1 MNLSKYNGT
10 EIANLALGQGGF
22 DIIENTTS
30 AFTAGED
37 EGRCDERNP
46 AHTSKTICNTEAGG
60 AASIHTNAP
69 LSTHPN
75 TDHWAPSFDSWVSVL
90 FIGDG
95 PSDVVL
101 TPVHGDVVT
110 LTAAEQD
117 DLLGVAIPGPW
128 KTIQCGGSGSQLMC
142 YRG

>member
-30 AFTAGED
+30 AFTAGEK

-46 AHTSKTICNTEAGG
+46 SHTTKTICNTEAGG
-60 AASIHTNAP
+60 VSSIHANAP
-69 LSTHPN
+69 LSTNPN
-75 TDHWAPSFDSWVSVL
+75 TDHWVPSFDSWVSVL
-90 FIGDG
+90 IIGDG
-95 PSDVVL
+95 PSDIVL

-110 LTAAEQD
+110 LIAAEQD
-117 DLLGVAIPGPW
+117 KLLGVAIPGPW

>member
-30 AFTAGED
+30 ATTAGE
-37 EGRCDERNP
+37 GTGMGVCDENISS
-46 AHTSKTICNTEAGG
+46 HTTKVICNAETGPTP
-60 AASIHTNAP
+60 HTNAA
-69 LSTHPN
+69 LATHPN
-75 TDHWAPSFDSWVSVL
+75 TNHWIPGFDSWVSIL
-90 FIGDG
+90 IIGDG
-95 PSDVVL
+95 PSDIVL

-117 DLLGVAIPGPW
+117 DLLGVSIPGPW